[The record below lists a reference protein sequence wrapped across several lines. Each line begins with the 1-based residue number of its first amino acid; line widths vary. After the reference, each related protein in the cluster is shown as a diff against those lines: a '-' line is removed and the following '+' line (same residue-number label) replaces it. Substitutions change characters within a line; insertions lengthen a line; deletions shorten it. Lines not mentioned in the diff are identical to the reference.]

1 LYYGYSGNFGIEI
14 PNINAWNNLG
24 LTPRKYFNYVEALKN
39 KIDNSEEFMNID
51 GIIEDMEVD
60 ENV

>member
-1 LYYGYSGNFGIEI
+1 
-14 PNINAWNNLG
+14 
-24 LTPRKYFNYVEALKN
+24 VEALKN
-39 KIDNSEEFMNID
+39 KIENSEEFMNID